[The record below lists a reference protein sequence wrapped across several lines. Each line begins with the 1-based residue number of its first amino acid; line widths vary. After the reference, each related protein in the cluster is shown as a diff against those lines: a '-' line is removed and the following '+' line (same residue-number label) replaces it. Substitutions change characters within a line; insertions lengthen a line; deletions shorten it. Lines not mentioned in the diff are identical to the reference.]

1 MIGFKGEIAMT
12 FNSNYA
18 SDFFKL
24 LIYSIV
30 MNWFLGRKLEFK
42 KNISKINIIIGTLIV
57 SILTTVIMSVWLEK
71 YNTIMVTELITLV
84 PSIIYLFIY
93 KKGSIWEKLYLVSTY
108 IILIGTMNILF
119 FYIYLKV
126 EGIPSTFGISINFA
140 ENYIV
145 TTKIILYLISLTVFS
160 VIFKY
165 IKLKD
170 NSVLPVITIS
180 SMIMAS
186 AENILMNKF
195 IYAGKCIG
203 NESAFVAISILTSH
217 FLLII
222 ILNLSYEKSKKLI
235 ITECNLN
242 KLEADSKY
250 NKEIR
255 TIYNEMIQW
264 KHDWQNH
271 INVAMYMLKEKRYE
285 EADKY
290 LGEISNSINYDRKYK
305 SFITTNNNV
314 LNAIINSKIIVA
326 VDKNIDINTSVNITE
341 PIHIDDIDLC
351 GLLGNL
357 LDNAIEACER
367 TESNRFINIK
377 IITVKNNLIILIQN
391 SMSGNI
397 ELIDNEY
404 FSSKRKGLLG
414 RGIAQINKIVDEY
427 NGVVSREHDNYI
439 FETKIVM
446 ENTEK
451 TIK

>member
-1 MIGFKGEIAMT
+1 MT
-12 FNSNYA
+12 LSSNDV
-18 SDFFKL
+18 SLLFKL
-24 LIYSIV
+24 LLYSIV
-30 MNWFLGRKLEFK
+30 MNWFLGKKLEYK
-42 KNISKINIIIGTLIV
+42 KNISKINRIIGTLIV
-57 SILTTVIMSVWLEK
+57 IIVTTLIMGIWLEK
-71 YNTIMVTELITLV
+71 YSTIMVTELITLL
-84 PSIIYLFIY
+84 PSIVYLYIY
-93 KKGSIWEKLYLVSTY
+93 KRGSIWEKLYLVSTY
-108 IILIGTMNILF
+108 IILIATMNILF
-119 FYIYLKV
+119 FYIYLTVK
-126 EGIPSTFGISINFA
+126 GIPTTLAINIDFVKK
-140 ENYIV
+140 YIV
-145 TTKIILYLISLTVFS
+145 TAKIIIYLISLIIFS
-160 VIFKY
+160 RIFKY

-180 SMIMAS
+180 NIIMAS
-186 AENILMNKF
+186 ADNILMSRF
-195 IYAGKCIG
+195 IYVGKSIG
-203 NESAFVAISILTSH
+203 NESAFVAIAILISH
-217 FLLII
+217 FLLIR

-255 TIYNEMIQW
+255 TIYNEMTQW

-285 EADKY
+285 EAGKY

-326 VDKNIDINTSVNITE
+326 VDKNIDVKTSVNITE

-367 TESNRFINIK
+367 TKSNRFINIK
-377 IITVKNNLIILIQN
+377 IITVKKNLIILIKN

-414 RGIAQINKIVDEY
+414 RGIAQINKSVDEY
-427 NGVVSREHDNYI
+427 NGVVTRKHDNYI

>member
-1 MIGFKGEIAMT
+1 MT

-18 SDFFKL
+18 SDLFKL

-108 IILIGTMNILF
+108 IILIATMNILF
-119 FYIYLKV
+119 FYIYLTVK
-126 EGIPSTFGISINFA
+126 GIPTTLAINIDFVKK
-140 ENYIV
+140 YIV
-145 TTKIILYLISLTVFS
+145 TAKIIIYLISLIIFS
-160 VIFKY
+160 RIFKY

-180 SMIMAS
+180 NIIMAS
-186 AENILMNKF
+186 ADNILMNRF
-195 IYAGKCIG
+195 IYVGKSIG
-203 NESAFVAISILTSH
+203 NESAFVAIAILISH
-217 FLLII
+217 FLLIR

-326 VDKNIDINTSVNITE
+326 VDKNIDVKTSVNITE

-367 TESNRFINIK
+367 TKSNRFINIK
-377 IITVKNNLIILIQN
+377 IITVKKNLIILIKN

>member
-1 MIGFKGEIAMT
+1 MT

-18 SDFFKL
+18 SDLFKL

-42 KNISKINIIIGTLIV
+42 KKISKINIIIGTLIV
-57 SILTTVIMSVWLEK
+57 IILTTVLMSVWLEK

-108 IILIGTMNILF
+108 IILIATMNILF
-119 FYIYLKV
+119 FYIYLTVK
-126 EGIPSTFGISINFA
+126 GIPTTLAINIDFVKK
-140 ENYIV
+140 YIV
-145 TTKIILYLISLTVFS
+145 TAKIIIYLISLIIFS
-160 VIFKY
+160 RIFKY

-180 SMIMAS
+180 NIIMAS
-186 AENILMNKF
+186 ADNILMNRF
-195 IYAGKCIG
+195 IYVGKSIG
-203 NESAFVAISILTSH
+203 NESAFVAIAILISH
-217 FLLII
+217 FLLIR
-222 ILNLSYEKSKKLI
+222 ILNLSYKKSKKLI

-255 TIYNEMIQW
+255 TIYNEMTQW

-285 EADKY
+285 EAGKY

-326 VDKNIDINTSVNITE
+326 VDKNIDVKTSVNITE

-367 TESNRFINIK
+367 TKSNRFINIK
-377 IITVKNNLIILIQN
+377 IITVKKNLIILIKN

-427 NGVVSREHDNYI
+427 NGVVTRKHDNYI

-446 ENTEK
+446 ENTEN
-451 TIK
+451 

>member
-1 MIGFKGEIAMT
+1 MT
-12 FNSNYA
+12 LSSNDV
-18 SDFFKL
+18 SLLFKL
-24 LIYSIV
+24 LLYSIV
-30 MNWFLGRKLEFK
+30 MNWFLGRKLEYK
-42 KNISKINIIIGTLIV
+42 KNISKINRIIGTLIV
-57 SILTTVIMSVWLEK
+57 IIVTTLIMGIWLEK
-71 YNTIMVTELITLV
+71 YSTIMVTELITLL
-84 PSIIYLFIY
+84 PSIVYLYIY
-93 KKGSIWEKLYLVSTY
+93 KRGSIWEKLYLVSTY
-108 IILIGTMNILF
+108 IILIATMNILF
-119 FYIYLKV
+119 FYIYLTVK
-126 EGIPSTFGISINFA
+126 GIPTTLAINIDFVKK
-140 ENYIV
+140 YIV
-145 TTKIILYLISLTVFS
+145 TAKIIIYLISLIIFS
-160 VIFKY
+160 RIFKY

-180 SMIMAS
+180 NIIMAS
-186 AENILMNKF
+186 ADNILMNRF
-195 IYAGKCIG
+195 IYVGKSIG
-203 NESAFVAISILTSH
+203 NESAFVAIAILISH
-217 FLLII
+217 FLLIR

-255 TIYNEMIQW
+255 TIYNEMTQW

-285 EADKY
+285 EAGKY

-326 VDKNIDINTSVNITE
+326 VDKNIDVKISVNITE
-341 PIHIDDIDLC
+341 TIHIDDIDLC

-367 TESNRFINIK
+367 TKSNRFINIK
-377 IITVKNNLIILIQN
+377 IITVKKNLIILIKN

-427 NGVVSREHDNYI
+427 NGVVTRKHDNYI

-446 ENTEK
+446 ENTEN
-451 TIK
+451 

>member
-1 MIGFKGEIAMT
+1 MT
-12 FNSNYA
+12 LSSNDV
-18 SDFFKL
+18 SLLFKL
-24 LIYSIV
+24 LLYSIV
-30 MNWFLGRKLEFK
+30 MNWFLGKKLEYK
-42 KNISKINIIIGTLIV
+42 KNISKINRIIGTLIV
-57 SILTTVIMSVWLEK
+57 IIVTTLIMGIWLEK
-71 YNTIMVTELITLV
+71 YSTIMVTELITLL
-84 PSIIYLFIY
+84 PSIVYLYIY
-93 KKGSIWEKLYLVSTY
+93 KRGSIWEKLYLVSTY
-108 IILIGTMNILF
+108 IILIATMNILF
-119 FYIYLKV
+119 FYIYLTVK
-126 EGIPSTFGISINFA
+126 GIPTTLAINIDFVKK
-140 ENYIV
+140 YIV
-145 TTKIILYLISLTVFS
+145 TAKIIIYLISLIIFS
-160 VIFKY
+160 RIFKY

-180 SMIMAS
+180 NIIMAS
-186 AENILMNKF
+186 TDNILMNRF
-195 IYAGKCIG
+195 IYVGKSIG
-203 NESAFVAISILTSH
+203 NESAFVAIAILISH
-217 FLLII
+217 FLLIR
-222 ILNLSYEKSKKLI
+222 ILNLSYKKSKKLI

-255 TIYNEMIQW
+255 TIYNEMTQW

-285 EADKY
+285 EAGKY

-326 VDKNIDINTSVNITE
+326 VDKNIDVKTSVNITE
-341 PIHIDDIDLC
+341 TIHIDDIDLC

-367 TESNRFINIK
+367 TKSNRFINIK
-377 IITVKNNLIILIQN
+377 IITVKKNLIILIKN

-427 NGVVSREHDNYI
+427 NGVVTRKHDNYI

-446 ENTEK
+446 ENTEN
-451 TIK
+451 

>member
-1 MIGFKGEIAMT
+1 MT

-18 SDFFKL
+18 SDLFKL

-42 KNISKINIIIGTLIV
+42 KKISKINIIIGTLIV
-57 SILTTVIMSVWLEK
+57 IILTTVLMSVWLEK

-108 IILIGTMNILF
+108 IILIATMNILF
-119 FYIYLKV
+119 FYIYLTVK
-126 EGIPSTFGISINFA
+126 GIPTTLAINIDFVKK
-140 ENYIV
+140 YIV
-145 TTKIILYLISLTVFS
+145 TAKIIIYLISLIIFS
-160 VIFKY
+160 RIFKY

-180 SMIMAS
+180 NIIMAS
-186 AENILMNKF
+186 ADNILMNRF
-195 IYAGKCIG
+195 IYVGKSIG
-203 NESAFVAISILTSH
+203 NESAFVAIAILISH
-217 FLLII
+217 FLLIR

-367 TESNRFINIK
+367 TKSNRFINIK
-377 IITVKNNLIILIQN
+377 IITVKKNLIILIKN

-427 NGVVSREHDNYI
+427 NGVVTRKHDNYI

>member
-1 MIGFKGEIAMT
+1 MT
-12 FNSNYA
+12 LSSNDV
-18 SDFFKL
+18 SLLFKL
-24 LIYSIV
+24 LLYSIV
-30 MNWFLGRKLEFK
+30 MNWFLGKKLEYK
-42 KNISKINIIIGTLIV
+42 KNISKINRIIGTLIV
-57 SILTTVIMSVWLEK
+57 IIVTTLIMGIWLEK
-71 YNTIMVTELITLV
+71 YSTIMVTELITLL
-84 PSIIYLFIY
+84 PSIVYLYIY
-93 KKGSIWEKLYLVSTY
+93 KRGSIWEKLYLVSTY
-108 IILIGTMNILF
+108 IILIATMNILF
-119 FYIYLKV
+119 FYIYLTVK
-126 EGIPSTFGISINFA
+126 GIPTTLAINIDFVKK
-140 ENYIV
+140 YIV
-145 TTKIILYLISLTVFS
+145 TAKIIIYLISLIIFS
-160 VIFKY
+160 RIFKY

-180 SMIMAS
+180 NIIMAS
-186 AENILMNKF
+186 ADNILMSRF
-195 IYAGKCIG
+195 IYVGKSIG
-203 NESAFVAISILTSH
+203 NESAFVAIAILISH
-217 FLLII
+217 FLLIR

-255 TIYNEMIQW
+255 TIYNEMTQW

-326 VDKNIDINTSVNITE
+326 VDKNIDVKTSVNITE

-367 TESNRFINIK
+367 TKSNRFINIK
-377 IITVKNNLIILIQN
+377 IITVKKNLIILIKN

-414 RGIAQINKIVDEY
+414 RGIAQINKSVDEY
-427 NGVVSREHDNYI
+427 NGVVTRKHDNYI

>member
-1 MIGFKGEIAMT
+1 MT

-18 SDFFKL
+18 SDLFKL

-42 KNISKINIIIGTLIV
+42 KKISKINIIIGTLIV
-57 SILTTVIMSVWLEK
+57 IILTTVLMSVWLEK

-108 IILIGTMNILF
+108 IILIATMNILF
-119 FYIYLKV
+119 FYIYLTVK
-126 EGIPSTFGISINFA
+126 GIPTTLAINIDFVKK
-140 ENYIV
+140 YIV
-145 TTKIILYLISLTVFS
+145 TAKIIIYLISLIIFS
-160 VIFKY
+160 RIFKY

-180 SMIMAS
+180 NIIMAS
-186 AENILMNKF
+186 ADNILMNRF
-195 IYAGKCIG
+195 IYVGKSIG
-203 NESAFVAISILTSH
+203 NESAFVAIAILISH
-217 FLLII
+217 FLLIR

-326 VDKNIDINTSVNITE
+326 VDKNIDVKTSVNITE

-367 TESNRFINIK
+367 TKSNRFINIK
-377 IITVKNNLIILIQN
+377 IITVKKNLIILIKN

-427 NGVVSREHDNYI
+427 NGVVTRKHDNYI

>member
-1 MIGFKGEIAMT
+1 MT

-18 SDFFKL
+18 SDLFKL

-42 KNISKINIIIGTLIV
+42 KKISKINIIIGTLIV
-57 SILTTVIMSVWLEK
+57 IILTTVLMSVWLEK

-108 IILIGTMNILF
+108 IILIATMNILF
-119 FYIYLKV
+119 FYIYLTVK
-126 EGIPSTFGISINFA
+126 GIPTTLAINIDFVKK
-140 ENYIV
+140 YIV
-145 TTKIILYLISLTVFS
+145 TAKIIIYLISLIIFS
-160 VIFKY
+160 RIFKY

-180 SMIMAS
+180 NIIMAS
-186 AENILMNKF
+186 ADNILMNRF
-195 IYAGKCIG
+195 IYVGKSIG
-203 NESAFVAISILTSH
+203 NESAFVAIAILISH
-217 FLLII
+217 FLLIR

-255 TIYNEMIQW
+255 TIYNEMTQW

-326 VDKNIDINTSVNITE
+326 VDKNIDVKTSVNITE

-367 TESNRFINIK
+367 TKSNRFINIK
-377 IITVKNNLIILIQN
+377 IITVKKNLIILIKN

-427 NGVVSREHDNYI
+427 NGVVTRKHDNYI

>member
-1 MIGFKGEIAMT
+1 MT

-108 IILIGTMNILF
+108 IILIATMNILF
-119 FYIYLKV
+119 FYIYLTVK
-126 EGIPSTFGISINFA
+126 GIPTTLAINIDFVKK
-140 ENYIV
+140 YIV
-145 TTKIILYLISLTVFS
+145 TAKIIIYLISLIIFS
-160 VIFKY
+160 RIFKY

-180 SMIMAS
+180 NIIMAS
-186 AENILMNKF
+186 ADNILMNRF
-195 IYAGKCIG
+195 IYVGKSIG
-203 NESAFVAISILTSH
+203 NESAFVAIAILISH
-217 FLLII
+217 FLLIR

-255 TIYNEMIQW
+255 TIYNEMTQW

-285 EADKY
+285 EAGKY

-326 VDKNIDINTSVNITE
+326 VDKNIDVKTSVNITE

-367 TESNRFINIK
+367 TKSNRFINIK
-377 IITVKNNLIILIQN
+377 IITVKKNLIILIKN

-427 NGVVSREHDNYI
+427 NGVVTRKHDNYI

>member
-1 MIGFKGEIAMT
+1 M
-12 FNSNYA
+12 
-18 SDFFKL
+18 L
-24 LIYSIV
+24 
-30 MNWFLGRKLEFK
+30 
-42 KNISKINIIIGTLIV
+42 
-57 SILTTVIMSVWLEK
+57 SILL
-71 YNTIMVTELITLV
+71 
-84 PSIIYLFIY
+84 
-93 KKGSIWEKLYLVSTY
+93 
-108 IILIGTMNILF
+108 
-119 FYIYLKV
+119 
-126 EGIPSTFGISINFA
+126 
-140 ENYIV
+140 
-145 TTKIILYLISLTVFS
+145 
-160 VIFKY
+160 
-165 IKLKD
+165 
-170 NSVLPVITIS
+170 
-180 SMIMAS
+180 
-186 AENILMNKF
+186 
-195 IYAGKCIG
+195 
-203 NESAFVAISILTSH
+203 
-217 FLLII
+217 
-222 ILNLSYEKSKKLI
+222 
-235 ITECNLN
+235 TECNLN

-427 NGVVSREHDNYI
+427 NGVVTRKHDNYI

>member
-1 MIGFKGEIAMT
+1 MT

-18 SDFFKL
+18 SDLFKL

-42 KNISKINIIIGTLIV
+42 KKISKINIIIGTLIV
-57 SILTTVIMSVWLEK
+57 IILTTVLMSVWLEK

-108 IILIGTMNILF
+108 IILIATMNILF
-119 FYIYLKV
+119 FYIYLTVK
-126 EGIPSTFGISINFA
+126 GIPTTLAINIDFVKK
-140 ENYIV
+140 YIV
-145 TTKIILYLISLTVFS
+145 TAKIIIYLISLIIFS
-160 VIFKY
+160 RIFKY

-180 SMIMAS
+180 NIIMAS
-186 AENILMNKF
+186 ADNILMNRF
-195 IYAGKCIG
+195 IYVGKSIG
-203 NESAFVAISILTSH
+203 NESAFVAIAILISH
-217 FLLII
+217 FLLIR

-255 TIYNEMIQW
+255 TIYNEMTQW

-285 EADKY
+285 EAGKY

-326 VDKNIDINTSVNITE
+326 VDKNIDVKTSVNITE

-367 TESNRFINIK
+367 TKSNRFINIK
-377 IITVKNNLIILIQN
+377 IITVKKNLIILIKN

-427 NGVVSREHDNYI
+427 NGVVTRKHDNYI

-446 ENTEK
+446 ENTEN
-451 TIK
+451 

>member
-1 MIGFKGEIAMT
+1 MT

-18 SDFFKL
+18 SDLFKL

-42 KNISKINIIIGTLIV
+42 KKISKINIIIGTLIV
-57 SILTTVIMSVWLEK
+57 IILTTVLMSVWLEK

-108 IILIGTMNILF
+108 IILIATMNILF
-119 FYIYLKV
+119 FYIYLTVK
-126 EGIPSTFGISINFA
+126 GIPTTLAINIDFVKK
-140 ENYIV
+140 YIV
-145 TTKIILYLISLTVFS
+145 TAKIIIYLISLIIFS
-160 VIFKY
+160 RIFKY

-180 SMIMAS
+180 NIIMAS
-186 AENILMNKF
+186 ADNILMNRF
-195 IYAGKCIG
+195 IYVGKSIG
-203 NESAFVAISILTSH
+203 NESAFVAIAILISH
-217 FLLII
+217 FLLIR

-255 TIYNEMIQW
+255 TIYNEMTQW

-285 EADKY
+285 EAGKY

-326 VDKNIDINTSVNITE
+326 VDKNIDVKTSVNITE

-367 TESNRFINIK
+367 TKSNRFINIK
-377 IITVKNNLIILIQN
+377 IITVKKNLIILIKN

-427 NGVVSREHDNYI
+427 NGVVTRKHDNYI

>member
-1 MIGFKGEIAMT
+1 MT

-18 SDFFKL
+18 SDLFKL

-42 KNISKINIIIGTLIV
+42 KKISKINIIIGTLIV
-57 SILTTVIMSVWLEK
+57 IILTTVLMSVWLEK

-108 IILIGTMNILF
+108 IILIATMNILF
-119 FYIYLKV
+119 FYIYLTVK
-126 EGIPSTFGISINFA
+126 GISTTLAINIDFVKK
-140 ENYIV
+140 YIV
-145 TTKIILYLISLTVFS
+145 TAKIIIYLISLIIFS
-160 VIFKY
+160 RIFKY

-180 SMIMAS
+180 NIIMAS
-186 AENILMNKF
+186 ADNILMNRF
-195 IYAGKCIG
+195 IYVGKSIG
-203 NESAFVAISILTSH
+203 NESAFVAIAILISH
-217 FLLII
+217 FLLIR

-255 TIYNEMIQW
+255 TIYNEMTQW

-285 EADKY
+285 EAGKY

-326 VDKNIDINTSVNITE
+326 VDKNIDVKTSVNITE

-367 TESNRFINIK
+367 TKSNRFINIK
-377 IITVKNNLIILIQN
+377 IITVKKNLIILIKN

-427 NGVVSREHDNYI
+427 NGVVTRKHDNYI

>member
-1 MIGFKGEIAMT
+1 MT

-18 SDFFKL
+18 SDLFKL

-57 SILTTVIMSVWLEK
+57 IILTTVLMSVWLEK

-108 IILIGTMNILF
+108 IILIATMNILF
-119 FYIYLKV
+119 FYIYLTVK
-126 EGIPSTFGISINFA
+126 GIPTTLAINIDFVKK
-140 ENYIV
+140 YIV
-145 TTKIILYLISLTVFS
+145 TAKIIIYLISLIIFS
-160 VIFKY
+160 RIFKY

-180 SMIMAS
+180 NIIMAS
-186 AENILMNKF
+186 ADNILMNRF
-195 IYAGKCIG
+195 IYVGKSIG
-203 NESAFVAISILTSH
+203 NESAFVAIAILISH
-217 FLLII
+217 FLLIR

-255 TIYNEMIQW
+255 TIYNEMTQW

-285 EADKY
+285 EAGKY

-326 VDKNIDINTSVNITE
+326 VDKNIDVKTSVNITE

-367 TESNRFINIK
+367 TKSNRFINIK
-377 IITVKNNLIILIQN
+377 IITVKKNLIILIKN

-427 NGVVSREHDNYI
+427 NGVVTRKHDNYI